1 MRNIWYNPEDG
12 SCIREEQTDRRF
24 FEGAWVHKRKGVY
37 YLSYS
42 TGDTHLIAY
51 ATAASPYGPYTYQGG
66 AARGWLDN
74 PPLHRVW
81 SFLELRSSVP
91 VVRAHGHDL
100 LPTYSGSN
108 TG

>member
-1 MRNIWYNPEDG
+1 MRNPEDG

-51 ATAASPYGPYTYQGG
+51 ATAASPYGPYTYQGV
-66 AARGWLDN
+66 L
-74 PPLHRVW
+74 LQ
-81 SFLELRSSVP
+81 P
-91 VVRAHGHDL
+91 VVGWTTHHSIVQWADQWCMTVA
-100 LPTYSGSN
+100 PPKPEPEP
-108 TG
+108 